1 MQLKELLAP
10 LLLVQVSGD
19 DNRTITG
26 ISMDSRKVK
35 PGDLFICLTGFTVD
49 GHVYA
54 EQAVA
59 KGAVAILS
67 ERKLDVNA
75 TVAIVPD
82 TRRAMAIVADLFFQS
97 PTKALKLIGVTG
109 TNGKTTT
116 THLIDKILSD
126 QKKRTG
132 LIGTIHMRIGEV
144 YEEVKNTTPDVLDLQ
159 GAFGR
164 MREIGTEY
172 AIIEASSHA
181 LDMGRLR
188 GCNFHTA
195 VFTNLTQDHLDYH
208 ETMES
213 YKQAKSLL
221 FSQLGNDYDVQTMKT
236 AVLNADDPASELFAR
251 VTAARVITYGIENKA
266 DVSATDIRVTSKG
279 TSYTLHTFAGTT
291 QLNLQLIGKFNVYNT
306 LAAVATALAEGISL
320 ADIKQSLQEVKGV
333 NGRFEAV
340 DAGQHFTVIVDYSHT
355 PDSLENALG
364 TVKEFAQGKV
374 FCIVGCGG
382 DRDKTKRPIMAKIAT
397 NYADL
402 TVLTSDNPRSEEPM
416 AILRDMEEGLK
427 DVASDKYV
435 SLVDRREAIQY
446 AVSQAQENDVILIA
460 GKGHETYQIIKGEVL
475 PFDDRE
481 VARTSIL
488 SLKEN
493 SQIEKKA

>member
-19 DNRTITG
+19 DNKTITG

-49 GHVYA
+49 GHLYA

-67 ERKLDVNA
+67 ERELNVDA

-132 LIGTIHMRIGEV
+132 LIGTIHMRIGDV

-159 GAFGR
+159 SSFRR

-208 ETMES
+208 ATMEN
-213 YKQAKSLL
+213 YKHAKSLL
-221 FSQLGNDYDVQTMKT
+221 FSQLGNHYDFESMKT
-236 AVLNADDPASELFAR
+236 AVLNADDSASELFAR
-251 VTAARVITYGIENKA
+251 VTSARVITYGIENKA
-266 DVSATDIRVTSKG
+266 DVSAADIRITSKG

-306 LAAVATALAEGISL
+306 LAAVACALSEGVSL
-320 ADIKQSLQEVKGV
+320 ADIKQSLEAVKGV

-340 DAGQHFTVIVDYSHT
+340 DAGQNFTVIVDYSHT
-355 PDSLENALG
+355 PDSLDNALS

-382 DRDKTKRPIMAKIAT
+382 DRDRTKRPIMAKIAT
-397 NYADL
+397 NYADV
-402 TVLTSDNPRSEEPM
+402 TVLTSDNPRSEEPL
-416 AILRDMEEGLK
+416 AILKDMEAGLK
-427 DVASDKYV
+427 DVASDKYI

-475 PFDDRE
+475 SFDDRE
-481 VARTSIL
+481 VARQSIR
-488 SLKEN
+488 SLMEN
-493 SQIEKKA
+493 PQ